1 MTVCSAIGQCDFG
14 LRQPQPEFAY
24 GQAVRLH
31 CSKLMAAASCWQR
44 VQAVR
49 FLLQHFHGLMLL
61 ETHYS

>member
-1 MTVCSAIGQCDFG
+1 
-14 LRQPQPEFAY
+14 
-24 GQAVRLH
+24 VRLH